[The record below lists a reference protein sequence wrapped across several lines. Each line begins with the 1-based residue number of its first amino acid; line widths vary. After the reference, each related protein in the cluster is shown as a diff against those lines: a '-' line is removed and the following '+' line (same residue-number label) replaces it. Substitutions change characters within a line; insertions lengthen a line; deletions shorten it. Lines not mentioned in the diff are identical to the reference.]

1 MAGSSTQSF
10 MRTISSQYNVTVLMF
25 EQTDSIH
32 YYLIPF
38 NGAYMMDW
46 NPTSPITIHVYIG
59 MIIGEIGEEGIF
71 SDSELDGKS
80 FNLSTVSVNDAY
92 RGKGIA
98 QKLIELMEVFAKEK
112 GYEIIYL
119 EDASSNFGVPE
130 HNIYTKMGYVI
141 DAVEPTRKVKSLI

>member
-1 MAGSSTQSF
+1 